1 MKTRKQ
7 LSMTVLAFALL
18 VIALPGCKKDK
29 DDNAPS
35 GKTVKYEITG
45 NFSGAFTV
53 IINDNVS
60 GNLVL
65 YNITLPWSKEVTYD
79 SKVIGVGVG
88 AAATTYGV
96 PGQTAVMKIYSGGT
110 VVKTSNGQAGSNG
123 EMSIPALSHVF

>member
-1 MKTRKQ
+1 MKTLKQ
-7 LSMTVLAFALL
+7 LSLPVLALALL
-18 VIALPGCKKDK
+18 AIVLPGCKKDK
-29 DDNAPS
+29 DDNTPS

-45 NFSGAFTV
+45 NFSGVFSV

-65 YNITLPWSKEVTYD
+65 YNITLPWSKEITYD
-79 SKVIGVGVG
+79 SKVIGVGIG
-88 AAATTYGV
+88 AMVTTYGT
-96 PGQTAVMKIYSGGT
+96 PGQTAVMKIYSGGN